1 MAAFWVGR
9 QRKIRDTSEMQNQL
23 DAVTKWLWREE
34 KVRGDPGVWL
44 TGPFAE
50 GEGTEM
56 FESSVFDFL
65 TLGCK

>member
-1 MAAFWVGR
+1 
-9 QRKIRDTSEMQNQL
+9 MQNQL